1 MPRNR
6 KDEPDVLL
14 SRLGVSRAQ
23 QPAVDAYFHV
33 VCVET
38 VRRVGLREV
47 RPWRK
52 FWTNSCNSSSRPL
65 PPSSDFVGLVWAWS
79 LDQINKMAQVPL
91 ENWPLWKQILLAL
104 VAAAVGYALF
114 VAAWRLWIA
123 SIRAVTAFASF
134 VAALIVAL
142 PPILI
147 AGVIALAGLWV
158 INNVSSLPLLS
169 GPERSNSSAAND
181 TGKQRPAGS
190 SASETTGGRQ

>member
-1 MPRNR
+1 M
-6 KDEPDVLL
+6 KEILDQFLQFL
-14 SRLGVSRAQ
+14 Q
-23 QPAVDAYFHV
+23 QAIAAIF
-33 VCVET
+33 
-38 VRRVGLREV
+38 R
-47 RPWRK
+47 
-52 FWTNSCNSSSRPL
+52 
-65 PPSSDFVGLVWAWS
+65 FVGLVWAWS

-114 VAAWRLWIA
+114 VAAWRLWVA
-123 SIRAVTAFASF
+123 SIRAFAAFASF

-158 INNVSSLPLLS
+158 INNVSSLPLLT

-181 TGKQRPAGS
+181 TGKQQPAES